1 MLSIGRPDNG
11 AQRLVGSS
19 LKFIVDG
26 VFVNGKMAVSSPGR
40 GIGDLPEKGIPASR
54 WSLQP

>member
-1 MLSIGRPDNG
+1 MLSIGHPDNG

-26 VFVNGKMAVSSPGR
+26 VFVNGKMAVSSPFTLTLTHSEAQEALR
-40 GIGDLPEKGIPASR
+40 LFF
-54 WSLQP
+54 